1 MNPVQ
6 LFVLL
11 ALALALLVVVI
22 LWWQLARAARRAG
35 EFDVLSE
42 DAVETPLV
50 NVFREQLADLQ
61 AQRQQ
66 GELSDAEF
74 ERAKSELESRL
85 LADIE
90 ADGGHVG
97 NGDSVSDASRAKGQ
111 PHGATRQ
118 TPVVQSRGRGLA
130 WGTLILV
137 PVLSILGYGLL
148 GRPMAIIP
156 EAFQSTQAEDA
167 VSPQQL
173 AEMAEGLRD
182 KLKQDPSQAQG
193 WLMLARVERARGQWD
208 AGLEALDKAAAIAPS
223 TEVTLERAELLA
235 QKQSG
240 RFDGEPWALIR
251 SVLRNDPKHP
261 GGHVLAGSA
270 SYSAGEWAQAEGHW
284 TQALKV
290 LPADSAEAQA
300 VREAINQARAEQG
313 KPPLQQEAEA
323 AVAKTPAQ
331 APSPASS
338 PAPAWRIEV
347 SVDLSPEAKAKHKPS
362 DVVFV
367 YAQAAGS
374 RMPLAVNRT
383 TVAALPAKVLLDP
396 SMVMAQGMAPV
407 DAKEAKV
414 SARISGTG
422 QALAQP
428 GEWGASQ
435 SAVSLQGQPKVTLK
449 IAGPLP

>member
-35 EFDVLSE
+35 EFDVVSE

-66 GELSDAEF
+66 GELNDAEF
-74 ERAKSELESRL
+74 ERAKTELESRL

-90 ADGGHVG
+90 ADGGHGV
-97 NGDSVSDASRAKGQ
+97 NANEASNEANRARPSQGQ
-111 PHGATRQ
+111 SHAATRH

-137 PVLSILGYGLL
+137 PVLAVMGYALL

-156 EAFQSTQAEDA
+156 EAFQTTQAEDA
-167 VSPQQL
+167 VSPEQL
-173 AEMAEGLRD
+173 AEMADGLRD
-182 KLKQDPSQAQG
+182 KLKQDPAQAQG
-193 WLMLARVERARGQWD
+193 WLMLARVERARGQWG
-208 AGLEALDKAAAIAPS
+208 AALEALDKAAAIAPS
-223 TEVTLERAELLA
+223 SEITLERAELLA
-235 QKQSG
+235 QQQSG

-261 GGHVLAGSA
+261 GGYVLAGSA
-270 SYSAGEWAQAEGHW
+270 SYSAGEWVQAEGYW

-290 LPADSAEAQA
+290 LPADSAESQA

-313 KPPLQQEAEA
+313 KPPLQQ
-323 AVAKTPAQ
+323 AQ
-331 APSPASS
+331 SSAPSATSAA
-338 PAPAWRIEV
+338 PAPSWRIEV

-383 TVAALPAKVLLDP
+383 TVSALPAKVLLDP
-396 SMVMAQGMAPV
+396 SMIMAQGMAPV
-407 DAKEAKV
+407 DAKEVKV
-414 SARISGTG
+414 SARISATG
-422 QALAQP
+422 QAVAQP

-449 IAGPLP
+449 IAGPLS